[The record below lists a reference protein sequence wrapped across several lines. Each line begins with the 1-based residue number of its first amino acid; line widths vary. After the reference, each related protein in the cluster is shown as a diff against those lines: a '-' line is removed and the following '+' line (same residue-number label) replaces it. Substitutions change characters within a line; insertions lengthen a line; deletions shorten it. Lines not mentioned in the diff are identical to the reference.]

1 MSIAITTIYASLCG
15 LLIVIQG
22 LNVSRLRRA
31 RKISLGDGDDKD
43 VRIAIRIHAN
53 TIENAPIAVLLLLLY
68 EMGGATG
75 WVLHLFGAGFLVV
88 RLAHQ
93 YGMAT
98 GRKVSAARVV
108 GAAGTWTIIGALAV
122 VNLVQALG

>member
-43 VRIAIRIHAN
+43 VRIAIRIQCDN
-53 TIENAPIAVLLLLLY
+53 
-68 EMGGATG
+68 
-75 WVLHLFGAGFLVV
+75 
-88 RLAHQ
+88 R
-93 YGMAT
+93 
-98 GRKVSAARVV
+98 AR
-108 GAAGTWTIIGALAV
+108 A
-122 VNLVQALG
+122 